1 MALIDSIASIP
12 TSQGLSPQARDAA
25 RLLGSLVAAGRRRRR
40 WTAAR
45 LAEQANIS
53 PVTLRKVERG
63 DPSVALG
70 TALEVAV
77 LVGVPLFGEVEP
89 TRLAERTL
97 LAESRLALLPARVQP
112 ITDEGLD
119 DDF

>member
-1 MALIDSIASIP
+1 MARRL
-12 TSQGLSPQARDAA
+12 TPQARDAA
-25 RLLGSLVAAGRRRRR
+25 RVLGRQVAAARRARR
-40 WTAAR
+40 WTAER

-70 TALEVAV
+70 TALEAAV
-77 LVGVPLFGEVEP
+77 LVGVPLFGQDTP
-89 TRLAERTL
+89 TGMAALAERL
-97 LAESRLALLPARVQP
+97 EDRVALLPDRVHP
-112 ITDEGLD
+112 VTDEGLD